1 MSIAALHAPAHPRLA
16 PMVFAATIFTSAALV
31 FMVEPMVAK
40 MILPLLGGSP
50 AVWNTCMAF
59 FQIALLAG
67 YLYAHLL
74 QRFLPAKVQAL
85 AHLCLLVGVALF
97 LPVTVTGSFGAAPVG
112 APVGWLL
119 GVLLVS
125 IGVPFA
131 ALSATAPLLQ
141 AWYGRALSG
150 QPGAQNPYILY
161 AASNLGSVLA
171 LIAYP
176 AAIEPLLALTS
187 QTFAWDGVYVVFC
200 LLMVAVGFYVCRD
213 DPKETAPQPV
223 SHAAGHQEI
232 KWSARIAW
240 ILLAAGPSSLMLGVT
255 TYISNDVAS
264 VPLFWVIPLA
274 LYLLTFV
281 IAFQAQP
288 LFAPDRALAWQGACV
303 AAAAALLCLY
313 SNNLLLHLAAYLGA
327 FFFTALV
334 CHQRLAASRPHPA
347 QLTEFYLFISLGG
360 VLGGTFNALLAPVL
374 FNSVMEFPL
383 VLVLCCLARPVARA
397 ALDRRTMTFAGA
409 GLAAAVVLACLPLN
423 PTSALVPLVLAL
435 TGALA
440 AWLVS
445 GRALMFTLVIGALCG
460 QAIAVPPDKRTN
472 LMSVRSFFG
481 VSRVTLG
488 SEPQLGGMLHILLH
502 GTTIH
507 GAQGQAAD
515 FRCRPTVYYAPP
527 DPLGQGFIA
536 IMNAKP
542 HANIGVVGLGSGA
555 LAAYTRS
562 GSHLR
567 FFEIDPEVE
576 RIARDPRYFTY
587 LSECAKGKVDV
598 VVGDARLTMAREA
611 AHSYDLIQIDAFSA
625 DNIPAHLLTVQA
637 MAIYFAALK
646 PDGILMLHLT
656 NRNLKLEP
664 PAAATA
670 KAIGATALMQDF
682 VPAPGTAPLAAA
694 PSKVMLIAKSPEALA
709 VFAHD
714 PRWRPARDNGVRAWS
729 DDYTNILGALI
740 D

>member
-1 MSIAALHAPAHPRLA
+1 MTIAALHAPAHTRLV
-16 PMVFAATIFTSAALV
+16 PMVFAGTIFTSAALV

-40 MILPLLGGSP
+40 MILPQLGGSP

-74 QRFLPAKVQAL
+74 QQFLPAKIQAL
-85 AHLCLLVGVALF
+85 AHLIVLVAAALL
-97 LPVTVTGSFGAAPVG
+97 LPVTVTGAFGAAPVG

-119 GVLLVS
+119 TVLLVS
-125 IGVPFA
+125 IGLPFA

-141 AWYGRALSG
+141 AWYARALRG
-150 QPGAQNPYILY
+150 QPETSNPYVLY
-161 AASNLGSVLA
+161 AASNLGSMLA
-171 LIAYP
+171 LLAYP
-176 AAIEPLLALTS
+176 AGIEPLLALTS
-187 QTFAWDGVYVVFC
+187 QTLVWAGVYVLFC
-200 LLMVAVGFYVCRD
+200 LLMVAVGFYVCHD
-213 DPKETAPQPV
+213 EPNEKPPQPV
-223 SHAAGHQEI
+223 SLVAGHQAI
-232 KWSARIAW
+232 TWSERILW

-281 IAFQAQP
+281 VAFQARP
-288 LFAPDRALAWQGACV
+288 LFPQDRALVWQAAFV

-313 SNNLLLHLAAYLGA
+313 SNNLLLHLTVYLGA
-327 FFFTALV
+327 FFFSALV
-334 CHQRLAASRPHPA
+334 CHQKLAASRPHPA
-347 QLTEFYLFISLGG
+347 HLTEFYLLISLGG
-360 VLGGTFNALLAPVL
+360 VLGGIFNALLAPVL
-374 FNSVMEFPL
+374 FNSVLEFPL
-383 VLVLCCLARPVARA
+383 LLVLCALARPWTLAPF
-397 ALDRRTMTFAGA
+397 DRRTLVFAGA
-409 GLAAAVVLACLPLN
+409 GLAAAAALALVPFN
-423 PTSALVPLVLAL
+423 PTSALVPIVFAL
-435 TGALA
+435 IGGVA
-440 AWLVS
+440 AWLVRR
-445 GRALMFTLVIGALCG
+445 RALIFTLVTAALVG
-460 QAIAVPPDKRTN
+460 QAVAVPPDKRTN

-488 SEPQLGGMLHILLH
+488 SEPQLGGALHILFH

-507 GAQGQAAD
+507 GVQGQSAD
-515 FRCRPTVYYAPP
+515 FRCKPTVYYAPE

-542 HANIGVVGLGSGA
+542 NANIGVVGLGSGA
-555 LAAYTRS
+555 LAAYTRP
-562 GSHLR
+562 GSQLR
-567 FFEIDPEVE
+567 YFEIDPEVE
-576 RIARDPRYFTY
+576 RIARDPRYFTF
-587 LSECAKGKVDV
+587 LSACAKGKIDV
-598 VVGDARLTMAREA
+598 VLGDARLTMAREP
-611 AHSYDLIQIDAFSA
+611 AHSFDLIQIDAFSA
-625 DNIPAHLLTVQA
+625 DNIPTHLLTTQA
-637 MAIYFAALK
+637 MSVYFDALK

-664 PAAATA
+664 AAAATA

-694 PSKVMLIAKSPEALA
+694 PSKVMLIARSPEALSA
-709 VFAHD
+709 FARD
-714 PRWRPARDNGVRAWS
+714 PRWRPARDGGVRAWS